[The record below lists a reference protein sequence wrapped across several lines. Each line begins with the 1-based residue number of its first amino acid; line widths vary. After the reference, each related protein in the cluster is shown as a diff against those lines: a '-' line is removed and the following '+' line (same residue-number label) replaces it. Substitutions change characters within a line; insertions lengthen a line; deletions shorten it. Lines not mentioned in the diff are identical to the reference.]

1 MPQPPHPADDTPEPA
16 LLRGTA
22 DAAAPSVPG
31 SDADSGADSGTGSDT
46 DSDAVLIARLRAGDD
61 GVVGILFERHHRA
74 ALGYARSLGGLDH
87 RAEDL
92 ASEAFVRTLAAV
104 RAGSG
109 PTDSWRP
116 YLLTV
121 VRNTAAAWATSDR
134 RSFPTDDVQDWADE
148 AEHALSPD
156 QILAASAEHELI
168 VAAFRSLPERWQSVL
183 WHSVVEGLPAEKVAV
198 LLGLSPSGV
207 SSLAARAR
215 EGLRTAYLT
224 AHLSRAQSAECRAFS
239 GRLAAQVRG
248 SNQRRSK
255 ALVRHLD
262 ECPDCRRCDE
272 ELQDVNRRLRLAAVA
287 FVGPWPVG
295 DAAGPALVP
304 PTGAGPGPSNP
315 PPPHPA
321 PPAAGSAAGS
331 SKVVVGALA
340 TGTVV
345 LAALAL
351 TPLLLPSPPERPHL
365 SPPGPVRTP
374 ADGEPHRP
382 VDLAT
387 VTLPPVAPPSAAPP
401 APGSSPATAGPGSSP
416 APTKGAPSSS
426 VAPSGTAPPSAAG
439 RSGSP
444 SATAPSPRT
453 SAGQSTG
460 PSTGPS
466 TGRSGGLSASV
477 LSASTPAAQL
487 PGDRRVRLRL
497 AGPGTCGEVED
508 RETSTGLPFLTP
520 CTASEDQ
527 VWIVRAD
534 RSGGVQLIGAANSG
548 CLDAAGTAGTAVA
561 QQVCDGSAR
570 QSWQLVD
577 LTGGESAFRHRSS
590 GLFLA
595 AEGTGKVDEILQL
608 RAAGCTSD
616 PVCRPAAAFR
626 L

>member
-1 MPQPPHPADDTPEPA
+1 MPQPPHPADDAPEPTSP
-16 LLRGTA
+16 RGAAGVPHPSSPGADTESDA
-22 DAAAPSVPG
+22 ESDAA
-31 SDADSGADSGTGSDT
+31 
-46 DSDAVLIARLRAGDD
+46 LIARLRAGDD
-61 GVVGILFERHHRA
+61 DVVGTLFERHHRA

-168 VAAFRSLPERWQSVL
+168 VAAFRTLPERWQSVL
-183 WHSVVEGLPAEKVAV
+183 WHSVVEGLPAEKVAA
-198 LLGLSPSGV
+198 LLGLSASGV

-272 ELQDVNRRLRLAAVA
+272 ELRDVSRRLRLAAVA
-287 FVGPWPVG
+287 FVGPWPAG
-295 DAAGPALVP
+295 GPDTSALAAGTGPVSSPP
-304 PTGAGPGPSNP
+304 PTDMP
-315 PPPHPA
+315 PPEM
-321 PPAAGSAAGS
+321 PPVPGTRAGISKATTGSLAAG
-331 SKVVVGALA
+331 VGVLTALALAPLFVSPSPERPTDARTHAPVPVPADDSPGTPATAPVLSTLLPTPTPTPTAPTPTAPTGDRGRA
-340 TGTVV
+340 TGTPS
-345 LAALAL
+345 AA
-351 TPLLLPSPPERPHL
+351 TSPTR
-365 SPPGPVRTP
+365 S
-374 ADGEPHRP
+374 
-382 VDLAT
+382 
-387 VTLPPVAPPSAAPP
+387 APPSAS
-401 APGSSPATAGPGSSP
+401 PGSGPSP
-416 APTKGAPSSS
+416 
-426 VAPSGTAPPSAAG
+426 
-439 RSGSP
+439 
-444 SATAPSPRT
+444 TAPSPRT
-453 SAGQSTG
+453 TA
-460 PSTGPS
+460 
-466 TGRSGGLSASV
+466 GRSAGLSASI
-477 LSASTPAAQL
+477 LSVSTPAAPL
-487 PGDRRVRLRL
+487 PGDLRVRLRL

-508 RETSTGLPFLTP
+508 REATTGQPFLTP
-520 CTASEDQ
+520 CTSSEDQ

-534 RSGGVQLIGAANSG
+534 RSGGVQLVGAANSG
-548 CLDAAGTAGTAVA
+548 CLEAAGTAGASVA
-561 QQVCDGSAR
+561 QHVCDGGAR

-577 LTGGESAFRHRSS
+577 LTGGASAVRHRSS
-590 GLFLA
+590 GLLLGA
-595 AEGTGKVDEILQL
+595 DGTGKTDEILRL

-616 PVCRPAAAFR
+616 PACRPAAAFR

>member
-1 MPQPPHPADDTPEPA
+1 MPQPPHPADAAPEPTSP
-16 LLRGTA
+16 RGTA
-22 DAAAPSVPG
+22 GGPHPS
-31 SDADSGADSGTGSDT
+31 SSGADT
-46 DSDAVLIARLRAGDD
+46 DSDAALIARLRAGDD
-61 GVVGILFERHHRA
+61 KVVGTLFERHHRA
-74 ALGYARSLGGLDH
+74 ALGYARSLGGMDH

-183 WHSVVEGLPAEKVAV
+183 WHSVVEGLPAEKVAQ
-198 LLGLSPSGV
+198 LLGLSASGV

-224 AHLSRAQSAECRAFS
+224 AHLSTAQSAECQAFS

-248 SNQRRSK
+248 SGQRRSK
-255 ALVRHLD
+255 ALARHLD

-287 FVGPWPVG
+287 FVGPWPAG
-295 DAAGPALVP
+295 GADASALVGG
-304 PTGAGPGPSNP
+304 TGPVSSPSP
-315 PPPHPA
+315 HDTSPHDTPPHEA
-321 PPAAGSAAGS
+321 PPADTPPADLSQTGLPPYEPPSVPGPRTGISKAVAGSLAVGVAA
-331 SKVVVGALA
+331 
-340 TGTVV
+340 

-351 TPLLLPSPPERPHL
+351 APFFVSPSPERP
-365 SPPGPVRTP
+365 
-374 ADGEPHRP
+374 ADAR
-382 VDLAT
+382 
-387 VTLPPVAPPSAAPP
+387 PP
-401 APGSSPATAGPGSSP
+401 APVPADDTQAATATAPALPDLLPPPTPTPTSPMSPMPPVPTGDRSRASSTP
-416 APTKGAPSSS
+416 GAPAS
-426 VAPSGTAPPSAAG
+426 PSGTTPPSSTA
-439 RSGSP
+439 RPGSP
-444 SATAPSPRT
+444 SATAPSPPP
-453 SAGQSTG
+453 AG
-460 PSTGPS
+460 
-466 TGRSGGLSASV
+466 GRSGGLSASV
-477 LSASTPAAQL
+477 LSVSTPAAAL

-508 RETSTGLPFLTP
+508 RESTGGQPFLTP
-520 CTASEDQ
+520 CTGSEDQ

-534 RSGGVQLIGAANSG
+534 RSGGVRLIGAANNG
-548 CLDAAGTAGTAVA
+548 CLEAAGTAGTAVA
-561 QQVCDGSAR
+561 EQVCDGSTG

-577 LTGGESAFRHRSS
+577 LSGGESALRQRSS

-595 AEGTGKVDEILQL
+595 AEAAGKADGILEL

-616 PVCRPAAAFR
+616 PACRPAAAFR

>member
-1 MPQPPHPADDTPEPA
+1 LP
-16 LLRGTA
+16 LGTA
-22 DAAAPSVPG
+22 DAPAPS
-31 SDADSGADSGTGSDT
+31 SSGTDTGSATGTDT
-46 DSDAVLIARLRAGDD
+46 DSDAALIARLRAGDD
-61 GVVGILFERHHRA
+61 GVVETLFERHHRA

-134 RSFPTDDVQDWADE
+134 RSFPTDAVQDWADE

-183 WHSVVEGLPAEKVAV
+183 WHSVVEDLPAEKVAL
-198 LLGLSPSGV
+198 LLGLSASGV

-287 FVGPWPVG
+287 FVGPWPVVG
-295 DAAGPALVP
+295 AAAPPFVP
-304 PTGAGPGPSNP
+304 PAGAGPGPSNA
-315 PPPHPA
+315 PPPHHA
-321 PPAAGSAAGS
+321 PPAAGSPAGS

-345 LAALAL
+345 LAALVL
-351 TPLLLPSPPERPHL
+351 TPLLLSSPPERPSHL
-365 SPPGPVRTP
+365 SPPGPARSPT
-374 ADGEPHRP
+374 DGEPDRP
-382 VDLAT
+382 IDLAT

-401 APGSSPATAGPGSSP
+401 APGSSPVTAGPGSSP

-426 VAPSGTAPPSAAG
+426 AAPSGTAPPSAAG

-444 SATAPSPRT
+444 SATAPSPR
-453 SAGQSTG
+453 
-460 PSTGPS
+460 PSTGP
-466 TGRSGGLSASV
+466 TAGRSGGLSASV
-477 LSASTPAAQL
+477 LSASTPVAPL

-497 AGPGTCGEVED
+497 AGPGTCGEIED

-520 CTASEDQ
+520 CTGSEDQ

-534 RSGGVQLIGAANSG
+534 RSGGVQLIGAANSA
-548 CLDAAGTAGTAVA
+548 CLEAAGTAGAAVA

-577 LTGGESAFRHRSS
+577 LTGGESALRHRSS
-590 GLFLA
+590 GLLLA

-616 PVCRPAAAFR
+616 PACRPAAAFR

>member
-1 MPQPPHPADDTPEPA
+1 MPQPPHQADETPEPA
-16 LLRGTA
+16 LRRGTA
-22 DAAAPSVPG
+22 DAPAPSSAG
-31 SDADSGADSGTGSDT
+31 SDTGSDSE
-46 DSDAVLIARLRAGDD
+46 SDAALIARLRAGDD
-61 GVVGILFERHHRA
+61 GVVGTLFERHHRA
-74 ALGYARSLGGLDH
+74 ALGYARSLGGMDH

-121 VRNTAAAWATSDR
+121 VRNTAAAWAASDR

-198 LLGLSPSGV
+198 LLGLSASGV

-239 GRLAAQVRG
+239 GRLASQVRG

-272 ELQDVNRRLRLAAVA
+272 ELRDVNRRLRLAAVA

-295 DAAGPALVP
+295 DVAATALVP
-304 PTGAGPGPSNP
+304 PAGAGPGPSNA
-315 PPPHPA
+315 PPPHHA
-321 PPAAGSAAGS
+321 PPAAGPSTGAPAGS
-331 SKVVVGALA
+331 SKVVVGVLA

-345 LAALAL
+345 LAGLALA
-351 TPLLLPSPPERPHL
+351 PFLLPSSPDRPTRVA
-365 SPPGPVRTP
+365 PPGPVLTP
-374 ADGEPHRP
+374 AAGEAERP
-382 VDLAT
+382 IDLAT
-387 VTLPPVAPPSAAPP
+387 ITFQATPPPSAAPP
-401 APGSSPATAGPGSSP
+401 SP
-416 APTKGAPSSS
+416 APPAPGASPAPAPAPGLPSTSASPSSS
-426 VAPSGTAPPSAAG
+426 SSGATPPSAPA

-453 SAGQSTG
+453 TAGRG
-460 PSTGPS
+460 A
-466 TGRSGGLSASV
+466 GLSASV
-477 LSASTPAAQL
+477 LSVSTPAAPL
-487 PGDRRVRLRL
+487 PGDRRVLLRL

-508 RETSTGLPFLTP
+508 RETTTGQPYLTP
-520 CTASEDQ
+520 CTGSEDQ

-534 RSGGVQLIGAANSG
+534 RSGGVQLIGSANNG
-548 CLDAAGTAGTAVA
+548 CLDADGTAGAFVA

-577 LTGGESAFRHRSS
+577 LTGGESALRHRSS
-590 GLFLA
+590 GLLLA
-595 AEGTGKVDEILQL
+595 ADGSGKVNEILQL

>member
-1 MPQPPHPADDTPEPA
+1 MPQPPHPADDAPEPTSP
-16 LLRGTA
+16 RGTA
-22 DAAAPSVPG
+22 GGPHPS
-31 SDADSGADSGTGSDT
+31 SSGSDT
-46 DSDAVLIARLRAGDD
+46 ESDAALIARLRAGDNK
-61 GVVGILFERHHRA
+61 VVGILFERHHRA
-74 ALGYARSLGGLDH
+74 ALGYARSLGGMDH

-183 WHSVVEGLPAEKVAV
+183 WHSVVEGLPAEKVAQ

-224 AHLSRAQSAECRAFS
+224 AHLSTAQSAECQAVS

-248 SNQRRSK
+248 SGQRRSK
-255 ALVRHLD
+255 ALARHLD

-287 FVGPWPVG
+287 FVGPWPTG
-295 DAAGPALVP
+295 GADASALVGA
-304 PTGAGPGPSNP
+304 TGPVSS
-315 PPPHPA
+315 PPPHDA
-321 PPAAGSAAGS
+321 PPVDTPPTDLPQSGTPPTDPPSVPGSRAGTSKGMAGSLTVGVAA
-331 SKVVVGALA
+331 
-340 TGTVV
+340 

-351 TPLLLPSPPERPHL
+351 APFFLSPSPERP
-365 SPPGPVRTP
+365 
-374 ADGEPHRP
+374 ADAR
-382 VDLAT
+382 
-387 VTLPPVAPPSAAPP
+387 PP
-401 APGSSPATAGPGSSP
+401 APVPADDTPAAATTAPDLLPTPTPTPTPTPPMLVPPVPTGDRGPATGTPSAPASP
-416 APTKGAPSSS
+416 T
-426 VAPSGTAPPSAAG
+426 GTAPPSTSA
-439 RSGSP
+439 RPGSP

-453 SAGQSTG
+453 T
-460 PSTGPS
+460 
-466 TGRSGGLSASV
+466 TGRSNGLSASV
-477 LSASTPAAQL
+477 LSVSTPAAAL

-508 RETSTGLPFLTP
+508 REATGGQPFLAP
-520 CTASEDQ
+520 CTGSEDQ

-534 RSGGVQLIGAANSG
+534 RSGGVRLVGAANNG
-548 CLDAAGTAGTAVA
+548 CLEAAGTAGTAVA
-561 QQVCDGSAR
+561 EQVCDGGTG

-577 LTGGESAFRHRSS
+577 LNGGESALRHRSS

-595 AEGTGKVDEILQL
+595 AEAAGKVDGILEL
-608 RAAGCTSD
+608 RSAGCTSD
-616 PVCRPAAAFR
+616 PACRPAAAFR

>member
-1 MPQPPHPADDTPEPA
+1 MPLPPHPADDAPEPTSP
-16 LLRGTA
+16 RGTA
-22 DAAAPSVPG
+22 GVPHPS
-31 SDADSGADSGTGSDT
+31 SSGADTE
-46 DSDAVLIARLRAGDD
+46 SDAALIARLRAGDD
-61 GVVGILFERHHRA
+61 DVVGTLFERHHRA
-74 ALGYARSLGGLDH
+74 ALGYARSLGGMDH

-121 VRNTAAAWATSDR
+121 VRNTAAAWATSER

-183 WHSVVEGLPAEKVAV
+183 WHSVVEGLPAEKVAQ
-198 LLGLSPSGV
+198 LLGLSASGV

-224 AHLSRAQSAECRAFS
+224 AHLSTAQSAECRAFS

-248 SNQRRSK
+248 SGQRRSK
-255 ALVRHLD
+255 ALARHLD

-287 FVGPWPVG
+287 FVGPWPAG
-295 DAAGPALVP
+295 GADASALAGGTGPVSSPAPQAAP
-304 PTGAGPGPSNP
+304 PHGTPPVDTPPADLPSVPGPRTGTSKTM
-315 PPPHPA
+315 
-321 PPAAGSAAGS
+321 AGSLTAGVAA
-331 SKVVVGALA
+331 
-340 TGTVV
+340 

-351 TPLLLPSPPERPHL
+351 APFFVSPSPERPTDAR
-365 SPPGPVRTP
+365 PPAPVPADDTP
-374 ADGEPHRP
+374 A
-382 VDLAT
+382 AT
-387 VTLPPVAPPSAAPP
+387 VAARVLPATTAPTPTPTATATATPVPPPAPTLPTGDRGRATGTPGAPASPTGTTPPSA
-401 APGSSPATAGPGSSP
+401 
-416 APTKGAPSSS
+416 
-426 VAPSGTAPPSAAG
+426 SA
-439 RSGSP
+439 RPGSP
-444 SATAPSPRT
+444 SPSTTAPAPPP
-453 SAGQSTG
+453 AA
-460 PSTGPS
+460 
-466 TGRSGGLSASV
+466 GRSGGLSASV
-477 LSASTPAAQL
+477 LSVSTPAAAL

-508 RETSTGLPFLTP
+508 REATGGQPFLAP
-520 CTASEDQ
+520 CTGSEDQ
-527 VWIVRAD
+527 VWIVRSD
-534 RSGGVQLIGAANSG
+534 SSGGVRLVGAANNG
-548 CLDAAGTAGTAVA
+548 CLEAAGPAGTAVA
-561 QQVCDGSAR
+561 EQVCDGSAR

-577 LTGGESAFRHRSS
+577 LTGGESALRHRSS
-590 GLFLA
+590 GLLLA
-595 AEGTGKVDEILQL
+595 AEAAGKVDGILEL

-616 PVCRPAAAFR
+616 PACRPAAAFR

>member
-1 MPQPPHPADDTPEPA
+1 MPLPPHPADDAPEPTSP
-16 LLRGTA
+16 RGTA
-22 DAAAPSVPG
+22 GVPHPS
-31 SDADSGADSGTGSDT
+31 SSGADTE
-46 DSDAVLIARLRAGDD
+46 SDAALIARLRAGDD
-61 GVVGILFERHHRA
+61 DVVGTLFERHHRA
-74 ALGYARSLGGLDH
+74 ALGYARSLGGMDH

-183 WHSVVEGLPAEKVAV
+183 WHSVVEGLPAEKVAQ
-198 LLGLSPSGV
+198 LLGLSASGV

-224 AHLSRAQSAECRAFS
+224 AHLSTAQSAECRGFS

-248 SNQRRSK
+248 SGQRRSK
-255 ALVRHLD
+255 ALTRHLD

-287 FVGPWPVG
+287 FVGPWPAG
-295 DAAGPALVP
+295 GADAAALAGGTGPVSSPAPHDAP
-304 PTGAGPGPSNP
+304 PHGTPPHAAPPVDTPPADLPSVPGPRTGTSK
-315 PPPHPA
+315 A
-321 PPAAGSAAGS
+321 MAGSLTVGVAA
-331 SKVVVGALA
+331 
-340 TGTVV
+340 

-351 TPLLLPSPPERPHL
+351 APFFVSPSPERPADAR
-365 SPPGPVRTP
+365 PPAPVPADDTP
-374 ADGEPHRP
+374 A
-382 VDLAT
+382 AT
-387 VTLPPVAPPSAAPP
+387 VAARVLPATTGPTPTPTPTATPVPTPAPTVPTGDRGRTTGTPGAPPSPT
-401 APGSSPATAGPGSSP
+401 AT
-416 APTKGAPSSS
+416 T
-426 VAPSGTAPPSAAG
+426 PPSASARPG
-439 RSGSP
+439 AP
-444 SATAPSPRT
+444 SATAPAPPP
-453 SAGQSTG
+453 AA
-460 PSTGPS
+460 
-466 TGRSGGLSASV
+466 GRSGGLSASV
-477 LSASTPAAQL
+477 LSVSTPAAAL

-497 AGPGTCGEVED
+497 AGPGTCGEIED
-508 RETSTGLPFLTP
+508 REATGGQPFLAP
-520 CTASEDQ
+520 CTGSEDQ
-527 VWIVRAD
+527 VWIVRSD
-534 RSGGVQLIGAANSG
+534 RSGGVRLVGAANNG
-548 CLDAAGTAGTAVA
+548 CLEAAGTAGTAVIE
-561 QQVCDGSAR
+561 QVCDGSAR

-577 LTGGESAFRHRSS
+577 LTGGESALRQRSS

-595 AEGTGKVDEILQL
+595 AEAAGKVDGILEL
-608 RAAGCTSD
+608 RAADCTSD
-616 PVCRPAAAFR
+616 PACRPAAAFR